1 MEIRNVRIKYN
12 IINVSVNN
20 KEQFDVIERNIYV
33 KIVNRVPGETEFI
46 RASIREQWQKCNFSL
61 TLKYPS
67 PYPES
72 HQDKN
77 HCDLDGS

>member
-12 IINVSVNN
+12 IINVNVHN

-46 RASIREQWQKCNFSL
+46 RASIREQ
-61 TLKYPS
+61 
-67 PYPES
+67 
-72 HQDKN
+72 
-77 HCDLDGS
+77 

>member
-33 KIVNRVPGETEFI
+33 TITNRVTSQITFI
-46 RASIREQWQKCNFSL
+46 RASIREQ
-61 TLKYPS
+61 
-67 PYPES
+67 
-72 HQDKN
+72 
-77 HCDLDGS
+77 

>member
-33 KIVNRVPGETEFI
+33 TITNSVPSQITFI
-46 RASIREQWQKCNFSL
+46 RASIREQ
-61 TLKYPS
+61 
-67 PYPES
+67 
-72 HQDKN
+72 
-77 HCDLDGS
+77 